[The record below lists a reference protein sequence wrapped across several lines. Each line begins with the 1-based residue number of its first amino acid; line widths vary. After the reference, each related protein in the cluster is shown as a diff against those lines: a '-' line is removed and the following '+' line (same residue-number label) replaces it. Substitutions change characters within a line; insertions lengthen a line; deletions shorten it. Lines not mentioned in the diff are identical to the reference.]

1 MKPYSVPL
9 HIKAFRF
16 IIKPLFRLLFL
27 TLAKV
32 TITGKENVPEKGAY
46 MVAMNHISLYD
57 PPFMIALWPQ
67 MIEAMG
73 ASDIWKKKGQNIL
86 AKYYGGIQVHR
97 GEFDRELIETV
108 LNVLRSGYPLLI
120 APEGGRSHK
129 PGMQQAKAGIAFIL
143 DEAKV
148 PIIPVGVVGT
158 TDDFAAKAFSFKR
171 PKLEMHIGRPIILP
185 SIEGKGQE
193 RRDARQQNADLVMQH
208 IAGLVPVEYRGI
220 YADRVIL
227 PE

>member
-1 MKPYSVPL
+1 MKPYSVPF
-9 HIKAFRF
+9 HIKLFRF
-16 IIKPLFRLLFL
+16 IFKPAFRLLFL
-27 TLAKV
+27 IIAK
-32 TITGKENVPEKGAY
+32 INISGKENIPQKGPY

-67 MIEAMG
+67 MLEAMG

-108 LNVLRSGYPLLI
+108 INVLRSGYPLLI

-129 PGMQQAKAGIAFIL
+129 PGLCQAKAGIAFIL
-143 DEAKV
+143 DEANV
-148 PIIPVGVVGT
+148 PIIPVGIIGT
-158 TDDFAAKAFSFKR
+158 TDDFAARAFSFKR

-185 SIEGKGQE
+185 SIEGRGQD
-193 RRDARQQNADLVMQH
+193 RRIARQNNADLVMRH
-208 IAGLVPVEYRGI
+208 IAGLLPPDYRGI
-220 YADRVIL
+220 YSDSVIL